1 MDAKIRIDR
10 KAIADFCRRNNVVEL
25 AVFGSIARGD
35 FREDSDIDIVI
46 TFSPDA
52 RVGLLA
58 LARMETE
65 LSAMFNRKVDLVTK
79 GGLKP
84 LIRDEIL
91 AEAEVLYA
99 A

>member
-1 MDAKIRIDR
+1 MGLSVTFDRNRI
-10 KAIADFCRRNNVVEL
+10 AEFCRRWNVVEL
-25 AVFGSIARGD
+25 AVFGSVARGD
-35 FREDSDIDIVI
+35 FRENSDIDVMV
-46 TFSPDA
+46 TFAPEA
-52 RVGLLA
+52 HIGLLS
-58 LARMETE
+58 LARMENE

>member
-1 MDAKIRIDR
+1 MSINIPFDR
-10 KAIADFCRRNNVVEL
+10 DGIADFCRRWTVVEL
-25 AVFGSIARGD
+25 AIFGSVARGD
-35 FREDSDIDIVI
+35 SREDSDLDVMV
-46 TFSPDA
+46 TFAPDA
-52 RVGLLA
+52 HIGLLS
-58 LARMETE
+58 LARMENE

-84 LIRDEIL
+84 LIRNEIL